1 MDTQSLLA
9 TQPELYKQQLMRSL
23 KLYKASFFHVFHFA
37 LLLSI
42 TFFIPRLM
50 TLVIGHDIFLGLSPF
65 SLKRLWVELIA
76 IIGVFFYAA
85 LLWRMRCIIFNVHE
99 SLFEDMK
106 IAIKRLFLIIVASV
120 IQSLIFSFLCIGIIA
135 FYHYLVP
142 KALFFQSNLL
152 ELPLIMSGLLFYLI
166 AVVYLYFLFI
176 FYLPLILAEKKGA
189 LTALGKSVFLVWK
202 NWWRT
207 FWLQITPWGGYLVC
221 LIIIKQV
228 FSENSHLYFGLGQQ
242 VVLFATVLRIMIFA
256 LFVPWIIAILLV
268 QLRDLEL
275 RKNYTMLHGK
285 KRTKNSTRL

>member
-9 TQPELYKQQLMRSL
+9 TQPESYKQQLVRSL
-23 KLYKASFFHVFHFA
+23 KLYKVSLLHVLHFA

-42 TFFIPRLM
+42 TFFIPRLIS
-50 TLVIGHDIFLGLSPF
+50 LGLGHNIFLGLSPF
-65 SLKRLWVELIA
+65 SLKRLWIELIA
-76 IIGVFFYAA
+76 IIGMFFYAA

-106 IAIKRLFLIIVASV
+106 VAIKRLILIIAASI
-120 IQSLIFSFLCIGIIA
+120 IQSLIFSFLCLGIVA
-135 FYHYLVP
+135 FYHFFVP
-142 KALFFQSNLL
+142 KALFFQSSLL
-152 ELPLIMSGLLFYLI
+152 ELPLVMSGLLFYLI

-176 FYLPLILAEKKGA
+176 FYLPLILAEKKGVF
-189 LTALGKSVFLVWK
+189 TALGKSAFLVWK

-207 FWLQITPWGGYLVC
+207 FWLQITPWGSYLIC

-228 FSENSHLYFGLGQQ
+228 FSGNKHFYFSLGQPAS
-242 VVLFATVLRIMIFA
+242 LFATVLHILVFA
-256 LFVPWIIAILLV
+256 LFVPWIVAILLV